1 MLRSDEGGANG
12 VMVHGGDGATR
23 EMKGDTEGGATG
35 DTEGGATG
43 DTEGG
48 ATGDMEDGGTG
59 DTGGPG
65 ATRA

>member
-1 MLRSDEGGANG
+1 
-12 VMVHGGDGATR
+12 MVHGGDGATG
-23 EMKGDTEGGATG
+23 ETK
-35 DTEGGATG
+35 G

>member
-1 MLRSDEGGANG
+1 
-12 VMVHGGDGATR
+12 MVHGGD
-23 EMKGDTEGGATG
+23 
-35 DTEGGATG
+35 GATG

>member
-1 MLRSDEGGANG
+1 MKGGANG
-12 VMVHGGDGATR
+12 VMVHGGDGATG
-23 EMKGDTEGGATG
+23 ETKGDM
-35 DTEGGATG
+35 
-43 DTEGG
+43 EGG